1 VNRATSFGA
10 RAAEYER
17 GRPSYPEAALRWCL
31 ADGARQVLDLGAGT
45 GKLTRVLLGLG
56 LEVTAVE
63 PLPEMRAY
71 IPGALGGSAEEI
83 PLPDASVDAVFAGQ
97 AFHWFDPDRAM
108 PEIVR
113 VLRPGGTVGLVW
125 NRLDDRVPW
134 VAEIVALI
142 EEPGDAD
149 ERNRPFAA
157 VAGLTE
163 PVCRDFPHAH
173 DADADLVVD
182 RVASSS
188 CVIVMSEA
196 ERAAALARARAAVPA
211 GRFRL
216 PYVCHA
222 WRATCVG

>member
-1 VNRATSFGA
+1 
-10 RAAEYER
+10 
-17 GRPSYPEAALRWCL
+17 
-31 ADGARQVLDLGAGT
+31 VLDLGAGT
-45 GKLTRVLLGLG
+45 GKLTRGLVALG

-71 IPGALGGSAEEI
+71 IPGALAGSAEDI

-97 AFHWFDPDRAM
+97 AFHWFDPDRAL

-113 VLRPGGTVGLVW
+113 VLRPGGTVGLIW
-125 NRLDDRVPW
+125 NRLDNRVPW

-149 ERNRPFAA
+149 ERTPAYSGFP
-157 VAGLTE
+157 GLSE
-163 PVCRDFPHAH
+163 LERRDFPHSH
-173 DADADLVVD
+173 PADAELVVD

-188 CVIVMSEA
+188 LVIVMPEA
-196 ERAAALARARAAVPA
+196 ERAAALAHVRAAVPP
-211 GRFRL
+211 GRFAL

-222 WRATCVG
+222 WRGRRVTDSPG